1 MFDETKDV
9 NAAIEELAI
18 ILDTPIIA
26 INSEFLKS
34 FVDGFDEI
42 YKKEKNLLLEAEKAE
57 HLFQDGIRKSISL
70 VFILFDRYVAS
81 RKPIENYKLL
91 GEFFAALAVLI
102 EVGFISSR
110 FWENKT
116 QEYLQQ
122 IQTLKKRTSNSI
134 RNYGPFVNR
143 LHKFINEKRGKVEE
157 WQIEFLEQIARILS
171 S

>member
-1 MFDETKDV
+1 MFQER
-9 NAAIEELAI
+9 
-18 ILDTPIIA
+18 
-26 INSEFLKS
+26 
-34 FVDGFDEI
+34 
-42 YKKEKNLLLEAEKAE
+42 
-57 HLFQDGIRKSISL
+57 IRMSTGL
-70 VFILFDRYVAS
+70 VFIIFDSYTAS
-81 RKPIENYKLL
+81 KKPIENYKLL
-91 GEFFAALAVLI
+91 GAFFAALAVLI

-122 IQTLKKRTSNSI
+122 IQNLKTKTSHSI

-157 WQIEFLEQIARILS
+157 WQIEFLEQIVGILS